1 MKKGR
6 KKILPGA
13 ALTALIAAVIV
24 YCILIN
30 MEKNAL
36 SDYEKGTVLVTR
48 KEIDNGVLIT
58 PENLGDYFVAKEIE
72 KLLIPQRAILREEDL
87 YQRMII
93 CPLDQGVVVTE
104 SMTESR
110 KEIEGELKEPVI
122 AGFMAEDLYQVVS
135 GILRGGDRIHIY
147 TVEKESGEVMLLWE
161 NIYVQ
166 EVFNSSGTAIMPQ
179 DHSMA
184 AQRINILME
193 KADVEEFYLK
203 LSQGSLRIVKV
214 V

>member
-30 MEKNAL
+30 MEKTAL